1 MPQPAHRRAL
11 QIAVALCFCADPT
24 LTATARAFRG
34 IASFKK
40 LGVRSGALVA
50 PGKGRKST
58 TVLTIATP
66 PGRGGPLAEQGRV
79 DECEALE
86 SRPPHPSTLP
96 STLEGLPPP
105 RDPEADVEGLRSSL
119 NLPRDHP

>member
-1 MPQPAHRRAL
+1 MPPPAHRRAL
-11 QIAVALCFCADPT
+11 QIAVALCLCADPT

-66 PGRGGPLAEQGRV
+66 PVVVAHWQSKGERTSV
-79 DECEALE
+79 
-86 SRPPHPSTLP
+86 RP
-96 STLEGLPPP
+96 
-105 RDPEADVEGLRSSL
+105 
-119 NLPRDHP
+119 